1 MNTYDTVNQRV
12 TLIINDYLKLKDDEA
27 ARLLNVSRQTITN
40 IANSRSKPSYD
51 VLNALILASPKLN
64 ARWLLTGDG
73 EMLLGEQAQPQST
86 TPKEQPTKTTPEI
99 AALQAIIQNYEVY
112 IADLKAT
119 IADKNKIIA
128 LLEGSSAKQSN

>member
-86 TPKEQPTKTTPEI
+86 TPKAFCPPKP
-99 AALQAIIQNYEVY
+99 YP
-112 IADLKAT
+112 
-119 IADKNKIIA
+119 
-128 LLEGSSAKQSN
+128 